1 MKKFVTAL
9 AVSLLAA
16 AANPAFATD
25 VPKPEAIAEKMSFK
39 LVRGVTNFATAI
51 VEIPKQTILTA
62 ENHGDIGYVVGP
74 IKGVGMTLY
83 RAFIGITEAVFFMVP
98 QPGYYDPMIDPE
110 FVWQDW
116 NSGRKAISTGDV
128 VPVAKLADKPV
139 GKSAVQ
145 PVDDTPPI
153 GDR

>member
-9 AVSLLAA
+9 AVSLLAV

-51 VEIPKQTILTA
+51 VEIPKQTIITA
-62 ENHGDIGYVVGP
+62 ENHGEIGYVVGP

-83 RAFIGITEAVFFMVP
+83 RALIGITEAVFFMVP
-98 QPGYYDPMIDPE
+98 QPGYYDPMMDPE
-110 FVWQDW
+110 FVWQGWD
-116 NSGRKAISTGDV
+116 SGRKATSTGD
-128 VPVAKLADKPV
+128 PAPATKPV
-139 GKSAVQ
+139 EKPAAQ
-145 PVDDTPPI
+145 PADSVPPI